1 MNVIPVAE
9 WLEEV
14 ERRGKLDCKFVCP
27 VCGNAASPNDWK
39 RLVPGADPD
48 RAYRECIGRALCIPR
63 RQVRRAFPTGEPD
76 SSDPQSPCDYAA
88 FGLIDLC
95 TVHVQAGGEDP
106 VPVFAF
112 ADEPTQDGS

>member
-9 WLEEV
+9 WLEGV

-39 RLVPGADPD
+39 QLVPDAEPD
-48 RAYRECIGRALCIPR
+48 RAYRECIGRALPR
-63 RQVRRAFPTGEPD
+63 GRARRAFPAEVQPD
-76 SSDPQSPCDYAA
+76 AEGPCDYAA

-95 TVHVQAGGEDP
+95 TTHVQASGDP
-106 VPVFAF
+106 VAVFEF
-112 ADEPTQDGS
+112 AP